1 MFIPDVTKNAMLD
14 NQYPSGAGNVYLS
27 THSDYSATGANLLG
41 AKTSANFSAAAAGQK
56 ALSAACDIAVGAG
69 LTVKWIGLW
78 DSTQAT
84 FRGTVPNAGTGD
96 KTFQVDLTNNRIYCE
111 NHGWSANQK
120 IVFYGGTPPTGLT
133 AGVTYFVKTVTAG
146 DPDYFDVSATAGGAA
161 IDITAQAAAG
171 CVVSD
176 IVEETYS
183 SAGTHRVSTLT
194 IDL

>member
-1 MFIPDVTKNAMLD
+1 MFLTDATKNSMLD
-14 NQYPSGAGNVYLS
+14 NQFPSGAGQVYLS
-27 THSDYSATGANLLG
+27 VHSDYSATGANLLG
-41 AKTSANFSAAAAGQK
+41 SKTSANFSAAAAGQK
-56 ALSAACDIAVGAG
+56 ALSAACDISVTGG
-69 LTVKWIGLW
+69 NTVKWVGAW

-84 FRGTVPNAGTGD
+84 FRGMTPNASTGD

-120 IVFYGGTPPTGLT
+120 IAFHGGTPPTGLT
-133 AGVTYFVKTVTAG
+133 AGVTYFVKTITAG

-183 SAGTHRVSTLT
+183 SSGTHRVSTMT